1 VQRAATAT
9 PDGSRAPL
17 RAALLQG
24 NVLWLSVVS
33 LLNDTASEMIYPLL
47 PAFLVVTLGASPA
60 FLGLVEGIAESVSS
74 FLKLGSGWLSDRVG
88 RRKPLV
94 FAGYALASVAR
105 PLVAVAAAPWHV
117 LAVRFADR
125 VGKGMRSAP
134 RDALLAGSVPPQQRG
149 TAFGFHRAADH
160 AGAALGPILAAALLV
175 VLAGRVRLVFA
186 LAAVPGIVAMIV
198 FAWKVREAAAAPIDE
213 PVPPRAP
220 LDHPVRELGAPLLR
234 YLVVLVVF
242 TLGNATDAFLLLRA
256 QDLGVPL
263 AAVPLLWGVHHVS
276 KMIWNVPGG
285 MIADRAGPRGAIT
298 AGWTIYALT
307 YAGFAA
313 ATTAWHAWALFI
325 GYGLFYGLTEAPE
338 KALVATLA
346 PAHRRGTA
354 FGAFH
359 FAIGVAALPA
369 SVLFGVLWSTFGPRA
384 AFLTG
389 ATLALA
395 AAAALPLAVRAGPRP
410 IAEHGP

>member
-1 VQRAATAT
+1 VERAATAT

-17 RAALLQG
+17 RALFQG
-24 NVLWLSVVS
+24 NVLWLSIVS

-74 FLKLGSGWLSDRVG
+74 FLKLGSGWLSDRVH

-105 PLVAVAAAPWHV
+105 PLVALAAAPWHV

-125 VGKGMRSAP
+125 VGKGVRSAP
-134 RDALLAGSVPPQQRG
+134 RDALLAGSVPAHQRG

-160 AGAALGPILAAALLV
+160 AGAVLGPLLAAALLLA
-175 VLAGRVRLVFA
+175 LAGRVRLVFA
-186 LAAVPGIVAMIV
+186 LAAVPGIVALIV
-198 FAWKVREAAAAPIDE
+198 LAWKVREPTSAPPDE
-213 PVPPRAP
+213 PIATDARLDRP
-220 LDHPVRELGAPLLR
+220 LRELGAPLLR
-234 YLVVLVVF
+234 YLAVLVVF

-256 QDLGVPL
+256 HDLGVPL
-263 AAVPLLWGVHHVS
+263 AAVPLLWGAHHVS

-298 AGWTIYALT
+298 AGWTLYALT

-313 ATTAWHAWALFI
+313 ATTAWHAWALFVV
-325 GYGLFYGLTEAPE
+325 YGLFYGLTEAPE
-338 KALVATLA
+338 KALVAALA
-346 PAHRRGTA
+346 PARRRGTA
-354 FGAFH
+354 FGAYH
-359 FAIGVAALPA
+359 FAIGIGALPA
-369 SVLFGVLWSTFGPRA
+369 SVLFGLLWSAFGPSA

-389 ATLALA
+389 AALALA
-395 AAAALPLAVRAGPRP
+395 AAAALPLAVRLPPRP
-410 IAEHGP
+410 LAEHAP